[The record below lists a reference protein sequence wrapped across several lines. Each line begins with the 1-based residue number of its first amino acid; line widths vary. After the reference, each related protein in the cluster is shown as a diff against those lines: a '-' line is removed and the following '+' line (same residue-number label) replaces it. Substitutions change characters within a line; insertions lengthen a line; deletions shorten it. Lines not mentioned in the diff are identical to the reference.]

1 MRAYDII
8 YKKRNKEKLTKEEI
22 DFIIDGYNSSKI
34 ADYQMSAFLMSV
46 YFSGL
51 DDEETFCLTKAMAN
65 SGTILDLSFLD
76 GPTADKHS
84 TGGVGDGTSLVIA
97 PILASCDI
105 YVPMMSG
112 RALGHTGGTL
122 DKLESIPGFNVNL
135 SIEEFKSVLKQNHF
149 AMIGQTAEVAPVDKK
164 MYALRD
170 VTATVES
177 IPLICS
183 SIMSKK
189 IAEGA
194 GNLLLDVKTGDG
206 AFMAK
211 YEDSVE
217 LAKKMVSVGK
227 QFNRNMVAVISDMD
241 NPLGNYVGNSL
252 EMMQTIEVLKGN
264 IKNDFYELC
273 VELSALTVLQ
283 VGIAKEMETA
293 RNIVKEKISSGK
305 ALEKFIKMIEL
316 QNGNTKVVDDYEIFA
331 KAKNMYQ
338 IKAEKTGYIDRIE
351 TRKMGIVSCMLG
363 VGRMKTEDKID
374 YSAGI
379 KIYKKTWDFVKSGE
393 ILFELNYNN
402 AKINDIVN
410 IAKTIYKISEEKPVK
425 TINLI
430 KNIIN

>member
-8 YKKRNKEKLTKEEI
+8 YKKRNKEKLTKQEI
-22 DFIIDGYNSSKI
+22 KFFIDGYNNSQI
-34 ADYQMSAFLMSV
+34 ADYQMSAFLMSI

-51 DDEETFCLTKAMAN
+51 DDEETFFLTDIMAN
-65 SGTILDLSFLD
+65 SGKILDLSFLD

-135 SIEEFKSVLKQNHF
+135 NIEQFKTVLKQNHF
-149 AMIGQTAEVAPVDKK
+149 AMIGQTSEVAPVDKK

-194 GNLLLDVKTGDG
+194 ANLLLDVKTGDG

-252 EMMQTIEVLKGN
+252 EMIQTIEVLKGN

-273 VELSALTVLQ
+273 VELSALTILQ
-283 VGIAKEMETA
+283 TGIAKDIETA
-293 RNIVKEKISSGK
+293 KTIIEEKISSGK

-316 QNGNTKVVDDYEIFA
+316 QNGNSKVVDNYDIFE
-331 KAKNMYQ
+331 KAKNSYQ
-338 IKAEKTGYIDRIE
+338 IKAQKTGYINSIE
-351 TRKMGIVSCMLG
+351 TRKMGIISCILG
-363 VGRMKTEDKID
+363 AGRIKTEDKID

-379 KIYKKTWDFVKSGE
+379 IIYKKVGDYVKTGDV
-393 ILFELNYNN
+393 LFELKYNN
-402 AKINDIVN
+402 AKIDSVVDV
-410 IAKTIYKISEEKPVK
+410 AKKIYKISEEKPLK
-425 TINLI
+425 IKLI
-430 KNIIN
+430 KNIIK

>member
-22 DFIIDGYNSSKI
+22 KFFIDGYNNFKI
-34 ADYQMSAFLMSV
+34 ADYQMSAFLMSI

-51 DDEETFCLTKAMAN
+51 DDEETFFLTDTMAN
-65 SGTILDLSFLD
+65 SGKILDLSFLD

-122 DKLESIPGFNVNL
+122 DKLESVPGFNVNL
-135 SIEEFKSVLKQNHF
+135 NIEQFKTVLKQNHF
-149 AMIGQTAEVAPVDKK
+149 AMIGQTSEVAPVDKK

-194 GNLLLDVKTGDG
+194 TNLLLDVKTGDG

-252 EMMQTIEVLKGN
+252 EMIQTIEVLKGN

-273 VELSALTVLQ
+273 VELSALSLLQ
-283 VGIAKEMETA
+283 TGIAENIETA
-293 RNIVKEKISSGK
+293 KKIVEEKISSGK

-316 QNGNTKVVDDYEIFA
+316 QNGNPKVVDNYDIFE
-331 KAKNMYQ
+331 KAKNTYQ
-338 IKAEKTGYIDRIE
+338 IKAQQTGHINSIE
-351 TRKMGIVSCMLG
+351 TRNMGIISCMLG
-363 VGRMKTEDKID
+363 AGRIKTEDKID

-379 KIYKKTWDFVKSGE
+379 IIYKKVGDYVKTGDV
-393 ILFELNYNN
+393 LFELKYNN
-402 AKINDIVN
+402 AKIDNVVDV
-410 IAKTIYKISEEKPVK
+410 AKKTYKISEEKPLK
-425 TINLI
+425 IKLI
-430 KNIIN
+430 KNIIK

>member
-8 YKKRNKEKLTKEEI
+8 YKKRNNKKLTKEEI
-22 DFIIDGYNSSKI
+22 NFFITGYNSLQI

-46 YFSGL
+46 YFCGL
-51 DDEETFCLTKAMAN
+51 DDEETFFLTNAMAN
-65 SGTILDLSFLD
+65 SGNILDLSFLD

-97 PILASCDI
+97 PILASCNI

-135 SIEEFKSVLKQNHF
+135 NIEQFKKILKQNHF
-149 AMIGQTAEVAPVDKK
+149 AMIGQTSEVAPVDKK

-194 GNLLLDVKTGDG
+194 NNLLLDVKTGDG

-211 YEDSVE
+211 YDDSVE
-217 LAKKMVSVGK
+217 LAKKMVNVGK
-227 QFNRNMVAVISDMD
+227 QFNRNMIAVISDMD

-252 EMMQTIEVLKGN
+252 EMIQTIEVLKGN
-264 IKNDFYELC
+264 IKNDFYLLC
-273 VELSALTVLQ
+273 VELSALSLVQT
-283 VGIAKEMETA
+283 GIAKDIETA
-293 RNIVKEKISSGK
+293 KSIIEEKISSGK

-316 QNGNTKVVDDYEIFA
+316 QNGNPKVVDDYDIFE
-331 KAKNMYQ
+331 KAKNVYP
-338 IKAEKTGYIDRIE
+338 IKAQKTGYISSIE
-351 TRKMGIVSCMLG
+351 TRNMGIISCMLG
-363 VGRMKTEDKID
+363 AGRLKTEDKID

-379 KIYKKTWDFVKSGE
+379 TIYKKVGNFVKTGDV
-393 ILFELNYNN
+393 LFELNYNN
-402 AKINDIVN
+402 AKIDVVAD
-410 IAKTIYKISEEKPVK
+410 IAKTIYKISEEKPLE
-425 TINLI
+425 INLI
-430 KNIIN
+430 KNIIK

>member
-51 DDEETFCLTKAMAN
+51 DDEETFFLTKAMAN

-194 GNLLLDVKTGDG
+194 DNLLLDVKTGDG

-252 EMMQTIEVLKGN
+252 EMIQTIEVLKGN

-283 VGIAKEMETA
+283 VGITKEMETA
-293 RNIVKEKISSGK
+293 RNIVKEKIFSGK

-316 QNGNTKVVDDYEIFA
+316 QKGNPKVVDDYKIFT
-331 KAKNMYQ
+331 KAKNVYQ
-338 IKAEKTGYIDRIE
+338 VKAEKNGYINRIE

-363 VGRMKTEDKID
+363 AGRMKTEDKID
-374 YSAGI
+374 YSAGV
-379 KIYKKTWDFVKSGE
+379 KICRKTGDFVKSGE

-402 AKINDIVN
+402 AKIDDVVN
-410 IAKTIYKISEEKPVK
+410 IAQTIYKISEEKPIEI
-425 TINLI
+425 INLV

>member
-22 DFIIDGYNSSKI
+22 KFFIDGYNNSQI

-51 DDEETFCLTKAMAN
+51 DDEETFFLTDTMAN
-65 SGTILDLSFLD
+65 SGKILDLSFLD

-135 SIEEFKSVLKQNHF
+135 DIEQFKTVLKQNHF
-149 AMIGQTAEVAPVDKK
+149 AMIGQTSEVAPVDKK

-194 GNLLLDVKTGDG
+194 ANLLLDVKTGDG

-227 QFNRNMVAVISDMD
+227 QFNRNIVAVISDMD

-252 EMMQTIEVLKGN
+252 EMIQTIEVLKGN

-273 VELSALTVLQ
+273 VELSALTILQ
-283 VGIAKEMETA
+283 TGIAKDIETA
-293 RNIVKEKISSGK
+293 KTIIEEKISSGK

-316 QNGNTKVVDDYEIFA
+316 QNGNPKAVDNYDIFE
-331 KAKNMYQ
+331 KAKNSYQ
-338 IKAEKTGYIDRIE
+338 IKAQKTGYINSIE
-351 TRKMGIVSCMLG
+351 TRNMGIISCMLG
-363 VGRMKTEDKID
+363 AGRIKTEDKID

-379 KIYKKTWDFVKSGE
+379 IIYKKAGDYVKTGDV
-393 ILFELNYNN
+393 LFELKYNN
-402 AKINDIVN
+402 AKIDSVVDV
-410 IAKTIYKISEEKPVK
+410 AKKIYKISEEKPLK
-425 TINLI
+425 IKLI
-430 KNIIN
+430 KNIIK

>member
-8 YKKRNKEKLTKEEI
+8 YKKRNNKKLTKEEI
-22 DFIIDGYNSSKI
+22 NFFINGYNNLQI

-46 YFSGL
+46 YFCGL
-51 DDEETFCLTKAMAN
+51 DDEETFFLTNAMAN
-65 SGTILDLSFLD
+65 SGNILDLSFLD

-97 PILASCDI
+97 PILASCNI

-122 DKLESIPGFNVNL
+122 DKLEAIPGFNVNL
-135 SIEEFKSVLKQNHF
+135 NIEQFKNILKQNHF
-149 AMIGQTAEVAPVDKK
+149 AMIGQTSEVAPVDKK

-194 GNLLLDVKTGDG
+194 NNLLLDVKTGDG

-211 YEDSVE
+211 YDDSVE
-217 LAKKMVSVGK
+217 LAKKMVNVGK
-227 QFNRNMVAVISDMD
+227 QFNRNMIAVISDMD

-252 EMMQTIEVLKGN
+252 EMIQTIEVLKGN
-264 IKNDFYELC
+264 IKNDFYLLC
-273 VELSALTVLQ
+273 VELSALILVQT
-283 VGIAKEMETA
+283 GIAKDIETA
-293 RNIVKEKISSGK
+293 KSIIEEKISSGK

-316 QNGNTKVVDDYEIFA
+316 QNGNPKVVDDYDIFE
-331 KAKNMYQ
+331 KAKNVYQ
-338 IKAEKTGYIDRIE
+338 IKAQKTGYISSVE
-351 TRKMGIVSCMLG
+351 TRNMGIISCMLG
-363 VGRMKTEDKID
+363 AGRLKTEDKID

-379 KIYKKTWDFVKSGE
+379 TIYKKVGNFVKTGDV
-393 ILFELNYNN
+393 LFELNYNN
-402 AKINDIVN
+402 AKIDVVAD
-410 IAKTIYKISEEKPVK
+410 IAKTIYKISEEKPLE
-425 TINLI
+425 INLI
-430 KNIIN
+430 KNIIK

>member
-8 YKKRNKEKLTKEEI
+8 YKKRNNKKLTKEEI
-22 DFIIDGYNSSKI
+22 NFFINGYNNLQI

-46 YFSGL
+46 YFCGL
-51 DDEETFCLTKAMAN
+51 DDEETFFLTNAMAN
-65 SGTILDLSFLD
+65 SGNILDLSFLD

-97 PILASCDI
+97 PILASCNI

-122 DKLESIPGFNVNL
+122 DKLEAIPGFNVNL
-135 SIEEFKSVLKQNHF
+135 NIEQFKNILKQNHF
-149 AMIGQTAEVAPVDKK
+149 AMIGQTSEVAPVDKK

-194 GNLLLDVKTGDG
+194 NNLLLDVKTGDG

-211 YEDSVE
+211 NDDSVE
-217 LAKKMVSVGK
+217 LAKKMVNVGK
-227 QFNRNMVAVISDMD
+227 QFNRNMIAVISDMD

-252 EMMQTIEVLKGN
+252 EIIQTIEVLKGN
-264 IKNDFYELC
+264 IKNDFYLLC
-273 VELSALTVLQ
+273 VELSALILVQT
-283 VGIAKEMETA
+283 GIAKDIETA
-293 RNIVKEKISSGK
+293 KSIIEEKISSGK

-316 QNGNTKVVDDYEIFA
+316 QNGNPKVVDDYDIFE
-331 KAKNMYQ
+331 KAKNVYQ
-338 IKAEKTGYIDRIE
+338 IKAQKTGYISSVE
-351 TRKMGIVSCMLG
+351 TRNIGIISCMLG
-363 VGRMKTEDKID
+363 AGRLKTEDKID

-379 KIYKKTWDFVKSGE
+379 TIYKKVGNFVKTGDV
-393 ILFELNYNN
+393 LFELNYNN
-402 AKINDIVN
+402 AKIDVVAD
-410 IAKTIYKISEEKPVK
+410 IAKTIYKISEEKPLE
-425 TINLI
+425 INLI
-430 KNIIN
+430 KNIIK